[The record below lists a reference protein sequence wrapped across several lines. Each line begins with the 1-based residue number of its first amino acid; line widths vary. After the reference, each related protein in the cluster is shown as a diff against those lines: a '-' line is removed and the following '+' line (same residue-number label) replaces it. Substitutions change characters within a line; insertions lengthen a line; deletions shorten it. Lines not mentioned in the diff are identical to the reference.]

1 MRIGAI
7 PENLAELILS
17 PFGVIPIPLV
27 ETFQAVVR
35 ARAIM
40 VATKLGVFE
49 ELQNKSK
56 TAIEIAQH
64 LKTDRRATEK
74 LLTCLVWS
82 GYLRFKVPA
91 TAYRAR
97 PQMAS

>member
-1 MRIGAI
+1 
-7 PENLAELILS
+7 
-17 PFGVIPIPLV
+17 
-27 ETFQAVVR
+27 
-35 ARAIM
+35 M

-74 LLTCLVWS
+74 LLTCLVGS
-82 GYLRFKVPA
+82 GYLRFKSSSA
-91 TAYRAR
+91 TAYRA
-97 PQMAS
+97 MACKWLLKDSPVLHDNMLHRFLEWDVIESFEDFVRT